1 MGNEIDVD
9 LDKYNCTCIQ
19 REEEGCF
26 LDLFNEMKN
35 TDPFNLMTSSGKNSK
50 KEMQE
55 NTPGGIYYPNDN
67 MSKKKKKK
75 DINKYKINLFEQ
87 ENNIYN
93 DNTNS
98 FSNSIINDENEK
110 EKDIKEFDKKTDYFL
125 LANQINNAINELQL
139 NLHNNNNDKKSS
151 NNMSDI
157 NIDKSVNFQKAMK
170 KAGKTADK
178 IIFNNII
185 NIIKKISD
193 INSEVVLMKEKI
205 YLGIVNKFKKE
216 KNEKYLI
223 NYEDVE
229 KIIDLPNFGDIKEN
243 YRLKLGDKF
252 NNSKFKFSKFIIK
265 GSFPNEIL
273 IWNLISQ
280 NTQKITKILADNYY
294 CCLILLYYS
303 KVEEGNETI
312 MYLINKP
319 INI

>member
-1 MGNEIDVD
+1 
-9 LDKYNCTCIQ
+9 
-19 REEEGCF
+19 
-26 LDLFNEMKN
+26 
-35 TDPFNLMTSSGKNSK
+35 
-50 KEMQE
+50 
-55 NTPGGIYYPNDN
+55 
-67 MSKKKKKK
+67 
-75 DINKYKINLFEQ
+75 
-87 ENNIYN
+87 
-93 DNTNS
+93 
-98 FSNSIINDENEK
+98 
-110 EKDIKEFDKKTDYFL
+110 
-125 LANQINNAINELQL
+125 
-139 NLHNNNNDKKSS
+139 
-151 NNMSDI
+151 
-157 NIDKSVNFQKAMK
+157 MK
-170 KAGKTADK
+170 KAGKAADK

-185 NIIKKISD
+185 NVIKKISD

-229 KIIDLPNFGDIKEN
+229 KIIDLPNFEDIKEKN
-243 YRLKLGDKF
+243 RLRLGENF
-252 NNSKFKFSKFIIK
+252 NNSKFKFNKFVIK

-319 INI
+319 TN

>member
-1 MGNEIDVD
+1 M
-9 LDKYNCTCIQ
+9 
-19 REEEGCF
+19 
-26 LDLFNEMKN
+26 
-35 TDPFNLMTSSGKNSK
+35 
-50 KEMQE
+50 
-55 NTPGGIYYPNDN
+55 
-67 MSKKKKKK
+67 
-75 DINKYKINLFEQ
+75 
-87 ENNIYN
+87 
-93 DNTNS
+93 
-98 FSNSIINDENEK
+98 
-110 EKDIKEFDKKTDYFL
+110 

-139 NLHNNNNDKKSS
+139 NLNNNNNNDKKSS

-157 NIDKSVNFQKAMK
+157 NTDKSVNFQKAMK
-170 KAGKTADK
+170 KAGKAADK

-185 NIIKKISD
+185 NVIKKISD

-229 KIIDLPNFGDIKEN
+229 KIIDLPNFEDIKEKN
-243 YRLKLGDKF
+243 RLKLGDKF
-252 NNSKFKFSKFIIK
+252 NNSKFKFNKFVIK

-319 INI
+319 TN

>member
-26 LDLFNEMKN
+26 LDFFNEMKN
-35 TDPFNLMTSSGKNSK
+35 TDPFNLLTSSGKNSK

-67 MSKKKKKK
+67 MSKKNTKK
-75 DINKYKINLFEQ
+75 DINKYKINLFEP

-157 NIDKSVNFQKAMK
+157 NIDKSVNFQKAIQ

-319 INI
+319 TN

>member
-9 LDKYNCTCIQ
+9 LNRYNCTCIQ
-19 REEEGCF
+19 GEEEGCF
-26 LDLFNEMKN
+26 MDFFKEMKN
-35 TDPFNLMTSSGKNSK
+35 SDPFNLMTSEGKSSK
-50 KEMQE
+50 IELQE
-55 NTPGGIYYPNDN
+55 NTPGGIHYPNDN
-67 MSKKKKKK
+67 MSKKNLKK
-75 DINKYKINLFEQ
+75 DINKYKINLFEP

-98 FSNSIINDENEK
+98 FNNSIINDENEK

-125 LANQINNAINELQL
+125 LANQINNAINELQM
-139 NLHNNNNDKKSS
+139 NLHNNNKNDKKSS

-157 NIDKSVNFQKAMK
+157 NTDKSINFQKAMK
-170 KAGKTADK
+170 KAGKAADK

-193 INSEVVLMKEKI
+193 INSEVVLMKEKV
-205 YLGIVNKFKKE
+205 YLGILNKFKKD

-229 KIIDLPNFGDIKEN
+229 KIIDLPNFEDIKEKN
-243 YRLKLGDKF
+243 RLSLGDKF
-252 NNSKFKFSKFIIK
+252 NNSKFKFNKFVIK

-319 INI
+319 TN